1 VKNNSCCIFL
11 GTQLWVA
18 LAVLAS
24 PTLAAG
30 GAHIV
35 DDSEVETPG
44 TCHLELWVSRFV
56 PGDGYG
62 NVGPACT
69 ALKIPWLQFG
79 VNYQHY
85 WDEAVA
91 APLIGPALKINFQ
104 PASEGVG
111 FALGLNAAVN
121 AQTGELGLASL
132 LALVTVPVT
141 EKIRI
146 NLNAGWSY
154 LNDENP
160 TAFFWGGQIEVNV
173 GWDVTL
179 MMEAFGRQPGTI
191 GNQMGLRYTPAAHPQ
206 FDFDLLV
213 GTIFD
218 QDSTKFFTLGV
229 TLRF

>member
-1 VKNNSCCIFL
+1 MKNNSHGLFL
-11 GTQLWVA
+11 GTLLWVA
-18 LAVLAS
+18 AALLAGPALG
-24 PTLAAG
+24 AG

-69 ALKIPWLQFG
+69 SLKIPWLQFG

-85 WDEAVA
+85 WDEATN

-111 FALGLNAAVN
+111 FALGMNAGVN
-121 AQTGELGLASL
+121 AKTGELGVASL

-141 EKIRI
+141 EKVRI

-154 LNDENP
+154 LNAEHP
-160 TAFFWGGQIEVNV
+160 TAFFWGGQVEVNV

-179 MMEAFGRQPGTI
+179 MMEAFGRQPGII
-191 GNQMGLRYTPAAHPQ
+191 GNQLGLRYTPAAHPQ

-213 GTIFD
+213 GTTYD
-218 QDSTKFFTLGV
+218 ELSTKFFTVGV
-229 TLRF
+229 TVRF

>member
-1 VKNNSCCIFL
+1 VKSNSCCIFL
-11 GTQLWVA
+11 GALLWVA
-18 LAVLAS
+18 VSVLAG

-30 GAHIV
+30 GAHVV

-69 ALKIPWLQFG
+69 SLKIPWLEFG
-79 VNYQHY
+79 AAYQHY
-85 WDEAVA
+85 WDETGAG
-91 APLIGPALKINFQ
+91 PLIGPQLKINFQ
-104 PASEGVG
+104 PASKGVG
-111 FALGLNAAVN
+111 VALGMNAGVN
-121 AQTGELGLASL
+121 AQTGELGVASL

-141 EKIRI
+141 EKFRI

-154 LNDENP
+154 LNDDNP
-160 TAFFWGGQIEVNV
+160 TAFFWGGQVEVDV

-179 MMEAFGRQPGTI
+179 MMEAFGRQPGVI
-191 GNQMGLRYTPAAHPQ
+191 GNQMGLRYTPATHPR

-229 TLRF
+229 TVRF

>member
-1 VKNNSCCIFL
+1 MKNNRYCFFAGILFWVL
-11 GTQLWVA
+11 GA
-18 LAVLAS
+18 AIAG

-44 TCHLELWVSRFV
+44 TCHLELWISRFV

-69 ALKIPWLQFG
+69 SLKIPWLQFG

-85 WDEAVA
+85 WDQAGGA
-91 APLIGPALKINFQ
+91 ALIGPGVKIGFQ

-111 FALGLNAAVN
+111 FALGMNAGVN

-132 LALVTVPVT
+132 LALVTVPIT
-141 EKIRI
+141 EKFRI

-154 LNDENP
+154 LNAENP
-160 TAFFWGGQIEVNV
+160 NAFFWGAQVEVNV

-179 MMEAFGRQPGTI
+179 MMEAFGRQPGVI

-213 GTIFD
+213 GTVFD

-229 TLRF
+229 TMRF

>member
-1 VKNNSCCIFL
+1 MKNKSHGLFL
-11 GTQLWVA
+11 GILLWVA
-18 LAVLAS
+18 AAILAGPA
-24 PTLAAG
+24 LAAG

-69 ALKIPWLQFG
+69 SLKIPWLQFG

-85 WDEAVA
+85 WDEALS

-104 PASEGVG
+104 PASAGVG
-111 FALGLNAAVN
+111 VALGVN
-121 AQTGELGLASL
+121 AGVNVQTGELGLASL
-132 LALVTVPVT
+132 LALVTVPIT
-141 EKIRI
+141 DKIRI

-154 LNDENP
+154 LNDEHP
-160 TAFFWGGQIEVNV
+160 TAFFWGGQVEINV

-179 MMEAFGRQPGTI
+179 MMEAFGRQPGVI
-191 GNQMGLRYTPAAHPQ
+191 GNQMGLRYTPSAHPQ

-213 GTIFD
+213 GTVFD
-218 QDSTKFFTLGV
+218 QDSTRFFTLGV
-229 TLRF
+229 TMRF

>member
-1 VKNNSCCIFL
+1 MTSNSRRFL
-11 GTQLWVA
+11 TALLFWVA
-18 LAVLAS
+18 AAGWAS

-44 TCHLELWVSRFV
+44 TCHLELWISRFV

-69 ALKIPWLQFG
+69 SLKIPWLQFG

-85 WDEAVA
+85 WDQAGG
-91 APLIGPALKINFQ
+91 APLIGPGLKIGFQ

-111 FALGLNAAVN
+111 FALGMNAGVN

-132 LALVTVPVT
+132 LALVTVPIT
-141 EKIRI
+141 DKFRI

-154 LNDENP
+154 LNAENP
-160 TAFFWGGQIEVNV
+160 NAFFWGGQVEVNV

-179 MMEAFGRQPGTI
+179 MMEAFGRQPGVI
-191 GNQMGLRYTPAAHPQ
+191 GNQMGLRYTPAAHPHL
-206 FDFDLLV
+206 DFDLPV
-213 GTIFD
+213 GTVFD

-229 TLRF
+229 TMRF

>member
-1 VKNNSCCIFL
+1 VNKNSRCL
-11 GTQLWVA
+11 LAGLLLWVA
-18 LAVLAS
+18 AAVFTG

-44 TCHLELWVSRFV
+44 TCHLELWISRFV

-69 ALKIPWLQFG
+69 SLKIPWLQFG

-85 WDEAVA
+85 WDQAGG
-91 APLIGPALKINFQ
+91 APLIGPGLKIGFQ

-111 FALGLNAAVN
+111 FALGMNAGVN

-132 LALVTVPVT
+132 LALVTVPIT
-141 EKIRI
+141 DKFRI

-154 LNDENP
+154 LNAENP
-160 TAFFWGGQIEVNV
+160 NAFFWGGQVEVNV

-179 MMEAFGRQPGTI
+179 MMEAFGRQPGVI

-213 GTIFD
+213 GTVFD
-218 QDSTKFFTLGV
+218 QDNTKFFTLGV
-229 TLRF
+229 TMRF

>member
-1 VKNNSCCIFL
+1 MTNNSRCILAGLLF
-11 GTQLWVA
+11 WVA
-18 LAVLAS
+18 AAAGTG

-44 TCHLELWVSRFV
+44 TCHLELWISRFV

-69 ALKIPWLQFG
+69 SLKIPWLQFG

-85 WDEAVA
+85 WDQAGG
-91 APLIGPALKINFQ
+91 APLIGPGLKIGLQ

-111 FALGLNAAVN
+111 FALGMNAGVN
-121 AQTGELGLASL
+121 AQTGELGVASL
-132 LALVTVPVT
+132 LALVTVPIT
-141 EKIRI
+141 DKFRI

-154 LNDENP
+154 LNTENP
-160 TAFFWGGQIEVNV
+160 NAFFWGGQVEVNV

-179 MMEAFGRQPGTI
+179 MMEAFGRQPGVI

-213 GTIFD
+213 GTVFD
-218 QDSTKFFTLGV
+218 QDNTKFFTLGV
-229 TLRF
+229 TMRF

>member
-1 VKNNSCCIFL
+1 MRNNSLWIFT
-11 GTQLWVA
+11 GTLSWVVA
-18 LAVLAS
+18 AVFAS

-44 TCHLELWVSRFV
+44 TCHVELWVSRFV
-56 PGDGYG
+56 PGDGYA

-69 ALKIPWLQFG
+69 FLKIPWLEVG
-79 VNYQHY
+79 AAYQHY
-85 WDEAVA
+85 WDDITAG
-91 APLIGPALKINFQ
+91 PLVGPQIKINFQ
-104 PASEGVG
+104 PTSKGLGV
-111 FALGLNAAVN
+111 ALGLNAAVN
-121 AQTGELGLASL
+121 ARTGELGLAGL
-132 LALVTVPVT
+132 TALVTVPIT
-141 EKIRI
+141 EAFRI

-154 LNDENP
+154 LNAENP
-160 TAFFWGGQIEVNV
+160 NALFWGGQVEVDV

-179 MMEAFGRQPGTI
+179 MMETFGRQPGVI
-191 GNQMGLRYTPAAHPQ
+191 GNQLGLRYTPSAHPR

-229 TLRF
+229 TVRF

>member
-1 VKNNSCCIFL
+1 MKNNSHGLFL
-11 GTQLWVA
+11 GTLLWAVA
-18 LAVLAS
+18 AILAS

-56 PGDGYG
+56 PGDGYA

-69 ALKIPWLQFG
+69 FLKIPWLEVG
-79 VNYQHY
+79 AAYQHY
-85 WDEAVA
+85 WDDIA
-91 APLIGPALKINFQ
+91 AGPLVGPQIKINFQ
-104 PASEGVG
+104 PASEGLGV
-111 FALGLNAAVN
+111 ALGLNAAVN
-121 AQTGELGLASL
+121 ARIGELGLASL
-132 LALVTVPVT
+132 LALVTIPVT
-141 EKIRI
+141 EKFRI
-146 NLNAGWSY
+146 NVNAGWSY

-160 TAFFWGGQIEVNV
+160 TAFFWGGQVEVDV

-179 MMEAFGRQPGTI
+179 MMEAFGRQPGVI
-191 GNQMGLRYTPAAHPQ
+191 GNQMGLRYTPSAHPR
-206 FDFDLLV
+206 FDLDLLV

-229 TLRF
+229 TVRF